1 MLRSNFNAGSTVT
14 LPERHAS
21 DPADLSR
28 DVGHWALE
36 WVRSEVRAF
45 LFTNESLDLLWAN
58 AAAHALLDRGTLIRI
73 LEGKLAME
81 CRDRQAS
88 FVDLVRSCDRDG
100 RFCHFPVPGTEGFAI
115 LRAQLIETG
124 AGGRIVA
131 LSIRGQGG
139 AERLRY
145 ADLKSVFGLSS
156 GEYLVLT
163 ALLEGRKPEEISEL
177 RDVSVETVR
186 TQIRSIYAKTGVTS
200 RESLFAALRHFMA

>member
-1 MLRSNFNAGSTVT
+1 VRRASESAG
-14 LPERHAS
+14 EI
-21 DPADLSR
+21 
-28 DVGHWALE
+28 GNWALE

-45 LFTNESLDLLWAN
+45 VFTNESLDLLWSN
-58 AAAHALLDRGTLIRI
+58 ASAQLLLDRGSLIRVVG
-73 LEGKLAME
+73 GKLEME

-88 FVDLVRSCDRDG
+88 LLDLVRDCDREG
-100 RFCHFPVPGTEGFAI
+100 RFCHFPVAGTDGFVI

-124 AGGRIVA
+124 AGGRVVA

-139 AERLRY
+139 GERLRY

-177 RDVSVETVR
+177 RGVSVETVR